1 AEAGEKVDARDTGEL
16 AVRLEQLRRLPALD
30 RAPADRAQELDE
42 TEVADEAVIPA
53 AEALE
58 ADDADRPRPEPP
70 LPLEPSHDRVRRPAL
85 QSPDLN
91 RAAEADECCGAAR
104 VETQLSQLR
113 RRQRTEVARRWG
125 GVQALGPA
133 GADRA
138 DDRLLHSAR
147 ALRLDQLPAEGAQ
160 KRLRNGGDAY
170 GTEAAQVARRA
181 PEHAVVAHTHEKRR
195 VVVVQREQP
204 AETLCRRRRLGT
216 NRHRSRGRLPRAR
229 QLDAPVDRERL
240 REQAVAK
247 RARRVARQTGGECER
262 VRAARRD
269 RELEAHRSAFACCGA
284 ARMPSS
290 AARSRASIAS
300 ASRPMLRSR
309 LPKARPVFAAA
320 CQRFSASRMSTAS
333 MYAALASSFSPLSV
347 RASASA
353 ARANPRSTGDD
364 SIARASRANAAAASA
379 SRRMPAMR
387 DRWIVTSMRSPVA
400 GATPRSFSA
409 RSRCVDASSAFSRS
423 MRRREARTCARP
435 RLSASSVVS
444 SSAIALRMFE
454 SARDGRP
461 SASASRANDQY
472 RRTRMYGS
480 SLSAVRARAVR
491 TTCSARAT
499 SPTSVSA

>member
-1 AEAGEKVDARDTGEL
+1 VVGRRVDAVPLAQLGRVLRRARGDDDVGPPCAEEAHEQGLPDAPASKDRDHGPGVCLGGSGRVEGEQPAAEAGEKVDARDTGEL

-70 LPLEPSHDRVRRPAL
+70 LPLEPSHDRVRRPVV
-85 QSPDLN
+85 QSLELD

-204 AETLCRRRRLGT
+204 AETL
-216 NRHRSRGRLPRAR
+216 
-229 QLDAPVDRERL
+229 
-240 REQAVAK
+240 
-247 RARRVARQTGGECER
+247 
-262 VRAARRD
+262 
-269 RELEAHRSAFACCGA
+269 
-284 ARMPSS
+284 
-290 AARSRASIAS
+290 
-300 ASRPMLRSR
+300 
-309 LPKARPVFAAA
+309 
-320 CQRFSASRMSTAS
+320 
-333 MYAALASSFSPLSV
+333 
-347 RASASA
+347 
-353 ARANPRSTGDD
+353 
-364 SIARASRANAAAASA
+364 
-379 SRRMPAMR
+379 
-387 DRWIVTSMRSPVA
+387 
-400 GATPRSFSA
+400 
-409 RSRCVDASSAFSRS
+409 
-423 MRRREARTCARP
+423 
-435 RLSASSVVS
+435 
-444 SSAIALRMFE
+444 
-454 SARDGRP
+454 
-461 SASASRANDQY
+461 
-472 RRTRMYGS
+472 
-480 SLSAVRARAVR
+480 
-491 TTCSARAT
+491 
-499 SPTSVSA
+499 